1 MKGLKAVIEL
11 SRLGYRFKIAG
22 DLVRYEYTG
31 ADAPDPGQ
39 VKPLLEV
46 LKAQKEHVRDYLAR
60 TKAPIPPEHI
70 LTCADCDFHEYQGPN
85 PAHGWGL
92 CTFNAK
98 WCYGLRSACPEC
110 KEIDG

>member
-1 MKGLKAVIEL
+1 MSKVPKFQFEDYPPAKPAKVANLYPAE
-11 SRLGYRFKIAG
+11 
-22 DLVRYEYTG
+22 
-31 ADAPDPGQ
+31 APTFAT
-39 VKPLLEV
+39 L
-46 LKAQKEHVRDYLAR
+46 ASLAR
-60 TKAPIPPEHI
+60 GKKENQLLQSLAETPQASPPEHI

-92 CTFNAK
+92 CTFNTK